1 MLTAHEVEVFTALRN
16 AIYMLETDG
25 RNGKRRALDA
35 LYLIKYS
42 FEPLMRDAAP
52 PAAPP
57 PDALAVLMREW
68 YGENE

>member
-52 PAAPP
+52 PAA
-57 PDALAVLMREW
+57 AVRPAATLCGGVVR
-68 YGENE
+68 GE